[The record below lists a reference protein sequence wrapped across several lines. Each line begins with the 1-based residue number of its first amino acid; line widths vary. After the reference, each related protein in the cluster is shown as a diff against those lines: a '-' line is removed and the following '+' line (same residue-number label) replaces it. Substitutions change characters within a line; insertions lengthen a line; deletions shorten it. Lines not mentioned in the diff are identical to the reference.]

1 MRELILTIINA
12 IICGVIVYY
21 VSSLGFLLLVICLFI
36 PTYIIMKINVFLI
49 REKTKILDN
58 KKRCNLLKGHIFFSF
73 EIMFAVAQLV
83 VLPRYQFWLHYD
95 EDESCFL
102 QKQLYRT

>member
-49 REKTKILDN
+49 REKQKYLTI
-58 KKRCNLLKGHIFFSF
+58 KKDATF
-73 EIMFAVAQLV
+73 
-83 VLPRYQFWLHYD
+83 
-95 EDESCFL
+95 
-102 QKQLYRT
+102 

>member
-58 KKRCNLLKGHIFFSF
+58 KKDATF
-73 EIMFAVAQLV
+73 
-83 VLPRYQFWLHYD
+83 
-95 EDESCFL
+95 
-102 QKQLYRT
+102 

>member
-36 PTYIIMKINVFLI
+36 PTYIIMKLM
-49 REKTKILDN
+49 
-58 KKRCNLLKGHIFFSF
+58 FF
-73 EIMFAVAQLV
+73 
-83 VLPRYQFWLHYD
+83 
-95 EDESCFL
+95 
-102 QKQLYRT
+102 